1 MAQSNDV
8 DVTKLIQWIG
18 NILAMAVKAG
28 ASDIHF
34 RAGHSPMIRVS
45 GELLSMEQP
54 AIDGNSLRIISE
66 RMTPAALRKEAEE
79 LDQVD
84 FSAEWQG
91 TARFRVHRFRER
103 GEPALVLRLIPL
115 KIPDFKTLRL
125 PSSIKQMA
133 EFDRGLLLI
142 TGATGMGKSTTIASL
157 LAYMANRRRRHIL
170 TIEDPIEFVI
180 PPGQSMV
187 SQREVGRDVSDLTTG
202 MWAALRED
210 PDVIF
215 LGETRDAD
223 AVRVVLQAAETG
235 HLVISAIHTVDVL
248 GTIEHLINLFPS
260 AEQQS
265 ARLRLAAVLQG
276 VISQRLLP
284 AKGTRT
290 RILASE
296 VLLRSGG
303 IQECIRK
310 PERTKSITERIA
322 GAVSDGMHTFDQDL
336 RRLFEAGVLDVEVAR
351 SAASSPTDFM
361 RNLHVM

>member
-1 MAQSNDV
+1 MSQGNDV
-8 DVTKLIQWIG
+8 DVAKLVQWVG
-18 NILAMAVKAG
+18 NILGIAVKAG

-34 RAGHSPMIRVS
+34 RADLPPMMRVS
-45 GELLSMEQP
+45 GELMSMKQP
-54 AIDGNSLRIISE
+54 AMDGKALRLISD
-66 RMTPAALRKEAEE
+66 RMTPTALRKKAEE

-115 KIPDFKTLRL
+115 AIPDFQALRL
-125 PSSIKQMA
+125 PGGIKQMA
-133 EFDRGLLLI
+133 DFDRGLLLV

-157 LAYMANRRRRHIL
+157 LTYMANRGSRHIL
-170 TIEDPIEFVI
+170 TIEDPIEFII
-180 PPGQSMV
+180 PPGKSMV
-187 SQREVGRDVSDLTTG
+187 TQREVGRDVSDLTTG

-248 GTIEHLINLFPS
+248 STIEHLINLFPS
-260 AEQQS
+260 VEQQS

-284 AKGTRT
+284 AKGSRH
-290 RILASE
+290 RVLASE
-296 VLLRSGG
+296 LMLRSGG

-310 PERTKSITERIA
+310 PERTKSITERMA
-322 GAVSDGMHTFDQDL
+322 GAVAEGMHTFDQDL
-336 RRLFEAGVLDVEVAR
+336 RRLFEAGVLDVEIAR